1 MLNFWVDHIV
11 SPNIMYNGL
20 GQWAKRLTD
29 LSVLGVSVDSKPSS
43 CAFTMTLKLSLAIP
57 ER

>member
-1 MLNFWVDHIV
+1 MGHACSLA
-11 SPNIMYNGL
+11 NINVYCQEPGE
-20 GQWAKRLTD
+20 KRLTD

-43 CAFTMTLKLSLAIP
+43 WAFTMTLKLSLDIP

>member
-1 MLNFWVDHIV
+1 
-11 SPNIMYNGL
+11 MYMPG
-20 GQWAKRLTD
+20 AREKRLTD

-43 CAFTMTLKLSLAIP
+43 WAFTMTLKLSLEIP

>member
-1 MLNFWVDHIV
+1 
-11 SPNIMYNGL
+11 MYTARCQEPGE
-20 GQWAKRLTD
+20 KRLTD

-43 CAFTMTLKLSLAIP
+43 WAFTMTLKLSLEIP